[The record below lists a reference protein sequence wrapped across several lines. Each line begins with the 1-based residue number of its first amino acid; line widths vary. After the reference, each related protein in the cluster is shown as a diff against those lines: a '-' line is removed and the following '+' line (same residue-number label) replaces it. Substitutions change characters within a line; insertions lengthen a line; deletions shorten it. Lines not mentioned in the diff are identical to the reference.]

1 MDKHVLKVFY
11 KVYIEWTFAA
21 MIILMLHLL
30 SSQEMPL
37 YAAMGMSALSI
48 YTFAYFLQKKG
59 QMAKLLF
66 FISVLP
72 LLVLAS
78 YIAGLQFF
86 YTAIIALII
95 FWRTMVYHE
104 DTTSNSETVWLV
116 LTFLTGLLLT
126 PLAHYYG
133 GQYLMQISFLL
144 IFQLLFIIGGQF
156 FIKWIDIEQITKKR
170 FAADFSKLLG
180 AGILIVS
187 VITFGRNII
196 KEIFFFILQGIGWIF
211 SLLLYPVFTLV
222 EEPLDIGRSNELL
235 SKLKQ
240 QQEDEPLFTNSSSG
254 IDAEFWGPIVFALL
268 GAAIFW
274 YLYKKTNLFNKEE
287 ETQIAPGGL
296 IISSSIS
303 DSAYTNKLFNKNA
316 STPVNQIRKEIYQLE
331 KFARKKD
338 LGRLKHEGIHEWLTR
353 VGVQF
358 DAGVVK
364 NYQDVRYGNIEE
376 NKDINWFKE
385 EIRNIKIQLNAIYKE
400 KKEENRAGISDSI
413 KSILKKK

>member
-21 MIILMLHLL
+21 LIILMLHLL

-48 YTFAYFLQKKG
+48 YAFAYYLQKKV
-59 QMAKLLF
+59 QMAKPLF
-66 FISVLP
+66 FISVMP

-86 YTAIIALII
+86 YTAIIAVII

-104 DTTSNSETVWLV
+104 DATNNSETVWLV

-144 IFQLLFIIGGQF
+144 IFQLLFVIAGQF
-156 FIKWIDIEQITKKR
+156 FIKWIDIEQVTKKR
-170 FAADFSKLLG
+170 FAADFSRLLG
-180 AGILIVS
+180 AGVLIVCL
-187 VITFGRNII
+187 ITFGRNII
-196 KEIFFFILQGIGWIF
+196 KNIFFFILQGIGWIF
-211 SLLLYPVFTLV
+211 SMLLYPVFTLV

-254 IDAEFWGPIVFALL
+254 INAEFWGPIVFALI
-268 GAAIFW
+268 GVAIFW
-274 YLYKKTNLFNKEE
+274 YLYKKTSLFNKEE
-287 ETQIAPGGL
+287 EPQISPGAL

-303 DSAYTNKLFNKNA
+303 DNTYGNRLFKKNS

-331 KFARKKD
+331 KFAHKKD
-338 LGRLKHEGIHEWLTR
+338 LGRLKHEAIHEWLTR
-353 VGVQF
+353 IGVHF
-358 DAGVVK
+358 DTGVVK
-364 NYQDVRYGNIEE
+364 TYQDVRYGNIEE
-376 NKDINWFKE
+376 NKDLNWFKE
-385 EIRNIKIQLNAIYKE
+385 EIRNIKKQLNMIHKE

-413 KSILKKK
+413 RKVLKKK